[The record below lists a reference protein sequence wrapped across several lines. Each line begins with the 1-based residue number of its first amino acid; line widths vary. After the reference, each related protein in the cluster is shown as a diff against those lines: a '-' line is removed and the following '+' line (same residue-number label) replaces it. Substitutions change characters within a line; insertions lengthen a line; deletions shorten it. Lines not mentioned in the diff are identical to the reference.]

1 MVSYLDMVSD
11 QKTSSCADARNRRIS
26 GIDGDRGGNRVT
38 QPLHTF
44 SARHFAQTT
53 FKNFVRDN
61 DHPNSNAVHMY
72 LNNATMRH
80 AMKKVEQDE
89 ARMLKGTI

>member
-44 SARHFAQTT
+44 SARHFAKTT
-53 FKNFVRDN
+53 FKIFLCDD
-61 DHPNSNAVHMY
+61 DH
-72 LNNATMRH
+72 TMRY
-80 AMKKVEQDE
+80 AMEKVEQDE